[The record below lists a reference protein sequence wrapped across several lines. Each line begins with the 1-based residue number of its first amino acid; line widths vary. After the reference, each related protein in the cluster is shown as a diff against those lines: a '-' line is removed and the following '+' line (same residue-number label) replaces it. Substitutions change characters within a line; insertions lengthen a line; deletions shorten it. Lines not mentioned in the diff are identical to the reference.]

1 MVMLDK
7 YSHQLNQCDQKS
19 STLGHL
25 IKKKVGYHPYLHS
38 NYRYHF
44 FKFFIVYNHL
54 LHGIILCK
62 ILYWKVWIFVSLTVL
77 KGSLNILFQIFE
89 SAVLKSG

>member
-25 IKKKVGYHPYLHS
+25 IKKKWDIIRISTVITGIT
-38 NYRYHF
+38 F
-44 FKFFIVYNHL
+44 FKIYSV
-54 LHGIILCK
+54 
-62 ILYWKVWIFVSLTVL
+62 
-77 KGSLNILFQIFE
+77 
-89 SAVLKSG
+89 